1 MNKKIILA
9 VIIITLLIGCTAP
22 QQPPVQGKMS
32 QGVNAGGDVAA
43 GRIKRMKLVPNTI
56 NIKTGTTV
64 TWRNEDPVPHNV
76 ISNDGTLQSPL
87 LHQGD
92 VWSFTFDKQG
102 TYSYICSLHSGMK
115 GNVVVE

>member
-9 VIIITLLIGCTAP
+9 VVIITLLIGCTAP
-22 QQPPVQGKMS
+22 QQTTEPAVKK
-32 QGVNAGGDVAA
+32 GVSAGGDEATV
-43 GRIKRMKLVPNTI
+43 RIKGMKFVPNNI

-102 TYSYICSLHSGMK
+102 TYSYVCSLHSGMK